1 MASLRVCEAA
11 MAPASLIRGRA
22 WHAVECDARAPGGM
36 AHVVYPWPVQEAAS
50 KSHDLVS
57 WSCAQRLLATAQTC
71 ASPPPTERGQ
81 CRIIVY
87 LQMVAHEFWAQF
99 GHRRVRIWGPLDCPV
114 RFGCRVIGQPRRTPW
129 GHCMLPACVDRGQE
143 LFVSPIPY

>member
-71 ASPPPTERGQ
+71 ARPPPTERGQ
-81 CRIIVY
+81 GRIIIY
-87 LQMVAHEFWAQF
+87 LQPVVRSSGRNVDIDVFASGVRYIVQPGLVA
-99 GHRRVRIWGPLDCPV
+99 
-114 RFGCRVIGQPRRTPW
+114 
-129 GHCMLPACVDRGQE
+129 
-143 LFVSPIPY
+143 